1 MSSWKYFRSIQ
12 SKGITKKYCKSR
24 KYDKNV
30 LMYTVYSTRFVTKL
44 NAFRMYA
51 WKYEYRKKNVSEIAN
66 SSHLK
71 INFGLHFG
79 LSHFGWFIHLTS
91 DSIKFALHIRHL
103 DAFLI
108 ELFQHTQKSIPFHQ
122 LIRNEIPQREKM
134 KVNKVTW
141 TGKLQVNL
149 IYLQIDD
156 FRCVHWLTLKVNGIY
171 WNELGW
177 NQTERKIIN
186 ESDGAFE

>member
-1 MSSWKYFRSIQ
+1 MKVRSIEKKV
-12 SKGITKKYCKSR
+12 SK
-24 KYDKNV
+24 
-30 LMYTVYSTRFVTKL
+30 
-44 NAFRMYA
+44 
-51 WKYEYRKKNVSEIAN
+51 IAN

-71 INFGLHFG
+71 INFVLHFG
-79 LSHFGWFIHLTS
+79 LSHFGWFIHVIS
-91 DSIKFALHIRHL
+91 SSIKFALHIRHL

-108 ELFQHTQKSIPFHQ
+108 ELFQHTQKSIPYHQ

-134 KVNKVTW
+134 KVNKVPW

-149 IYLQIDD
+149 IYLQLSWFLQIDD

-177 NQTERKIIN
+177 NQTGRKRWSVQVIWQLHLWSPLEESLYHDFSSSWFHRER
-186 ESDGAFE
+186 